1 MSSLN
6 KDSLSIVLFSYFP
19 IGMLFLSVFN
29 DFDFNYLK
37 IEYFS
42 FNFVHILI
50 FFWTLKNPNHLGY
63 ISIFLAGIINDV
75 IIGIPIGVTSF
86 CYLLICSV
94 TAYIRNITLTPNFI
108 NDWLS
113 FLFTILLINSIQV
126 TILDLVFLIEVNHLK
141 YLINTGF
148 TFLFYPIFFILF
160 NYINK
165 KITIRLND

>member
-6 KDSLSIVLFSYFP
+6 KSSFFRILFSYFP
-19 IGMLFLSVFN
+19 IAILFLSVFN
-29 DFDFNYLK
+29 EFDFNYLK

-50 FFWTLKNPNHLGY
+50 FYWTLRNPNHFGY
-63 ISIFLAGIINDV
+63 FSIFLAGLINDAV
-75 IIGIPIGVTSF
+75 IGIPMGISSF
-86 CYLLICSV
+86 CYLLICAA
-94 TAYIRNITLTPNFI
+94 TAYIRNITLSPNFI

-126 TILDLVFLIEVNHLK
+126 LILDLVFLIDINYMR

-148 TFLFYPIFFILF
+148 TFLFYPLFFLIF

-165 KITIRLND
+165 KIIKKLND

>member
-6 KDSLSIVLFSYFP
+6 KDSFLNILLSYFP

-29 DFDFNYLK
+29 DFDFNYVK
-37 IEYFS
+37 IEYFA
-42 FNFVHILI
+42 FNFAHILI

-63 ISIFLAGIINDV
+63 ISIFTAGIINDV
-75 IIGIPIGVTSF
+75 IIGIPIGISSF
-86 CYLLICSV
+86 CYLLICAT
-94 TAYIRNITLTPNFI
+94 TAYIRNITLNPNFI

-126 TILDLVFLIEVNHLK
+126 IILDLIFLIEIDYLK

-148 TFLFYPIFFILF
+148 TFLFYPIFFFLF
-160 NYINK
+160 NLINK
-165 KITIRLND
+165 KISLKLND

>member
-6 KDSLSIVLFSYFP
+6 KAPISNIIFSYFP
-19 IGMLFLSVFN
+19 IVVLFISAFN
-29 DFDFNYLK
+29 EFDFNYLK
-37 IEYFS
+37 IQYFS
-42 FNFVHILI
+42 FNFIHILI

-75 IIGIPIGVTSF
+75 IIGIPVGISSL

-94 TAYIRNITLTPNFI
+94 TAYIRNITLSPNFI

-113 FLFTILLINSIQV
+113 FLFTILLVNSIQV
-126 TILDLVFLIEVNHLK
+126 TILDLIFLIELNYMS

-148 TFLFYPIFFILF
+148 TFIFYPLFFFIF
-160 NYINK
+160 NIINK
-165 KITIRLND
+165 KIIVKLND

>member
-6 KDSLSIVLFSYFP
+6 KDSLSSILFSYFP
-19 IGMLFLSVFN
+19 IGILFLSVFN

-148 TFLFYPIFFILF
+148 TFLLYPIFFFFF
-160 NYINK
+160 NFINQ
-165 KITIRLND
+165 KISFRLND

>member
-6 KDSLSIVLFSYFP
+6 KDTFSNILYSYFP

-37 IEYFS
+37 IDYFS
-42 FNFVHILI
+42 FNFAHILI

-63 ISIFLAGIINDV
+63 VSIFTAGIINDV
-75 IIGIPIGVTSF
+75 IVGIPIGISSF

-94 TAYIRNITLTPNFI
+94 TAYVRNITLSPNFI

-113 FLFTILLINSIQV
+113 FLFTILLINSIQI
-126 TILDLVFLIEVNHLK
+126 TILDLVFLIEVNYLK
-141 YLINTGF
+141 YLINTSF
-148 TFLFYPIFFILF
+148 TFLFYPIFFFLF
-160 NYINK
+160 SYINK
-165 KITIRLND
+165 KITIIFND

>member
-6 KDSLSIVLFSYFP
+6 KDSFSNVLFSYFP
-19 IGMLFLSVFN
+19 LGMLFLSVFN

-42 FNFVHILI
+42 FNFAHILI

-63 ISIFLAGIINDV
+63 ISIFTAGIINDV
-75 IIGIPIGVTSF
+75 IIGIPIGISSF

-94 TAYIRNITLTPNFI
+94 TAYIRNITLTPNFM

-126 TILDLVFLIEVNHLK
+126 IILDLVFLIEINYLR

-148 TFLFYPIFFILF
+148 TFLFYPIFFVLF

-165 KITIRLND
+165 KIIIKYND

>member
-6 KDSLSIVLFSYFP
+6 KDSFSNILYSYFP
-19 IGMLFLSVFN
+19 LGMLFLSVFN

-42 FNFVHILI
+42 FNFAHILI

-63 ISIFLAGIINDV
+63 ISIFTAGIINDV
-75 IIGIPIGVTSF
+75 IIGIPIGISSF

-94 TAYIRNITLTPNFI
+94 TAYIRNITLSPNFI
-108 NDWLS
+108 NDWFS

-126 TILDLVFLIEVNHLK
+126 TILDLVFLIEVNYVK
-141 YLINTGF
+141 YLINTSF
-148 TFLFYPIFFILF
+148 TFLFYPIFFFVF

-165 KITIRLND
+165 KIIFRFND

>member
-6 KDSLSIVLFSYFP
+6 KDSFSNILYSYFP
-19 IGMLFLSVFN
+19 LGMLFLSVFN

-42 FNFVHILI
+42 FNFAHILI

-63 ISIFLAGIINDV
+63 ISIFTAGIINDV
-75 IIGIPIGVTSF
+75 IIGIPIGISSF

-94 TAYIRNITLTPNFI
+94 TAYIRNITLSPNFI
-108 NDWLS
+108 NDWFS

-126 TILDLVFLIEVNHLK
+126 TILDLVFLIEINYLK

-148 TFLFYPIFFILF
+148 TFLFYPIFFFIF

-165 KITIRLND
+165 KIIVRFND

>member
-6 KDSLSIVLFSYFP
+6 KESFSTILFSYFP

-29 DFDFNYLK
+29 DIDFNYLK
-37 IEYFS
+37 IEYFA

-50 FFWTLKNPNHLGY
+50 FFWTLKNPDHLGY
-63 ISIFLAGIINDV
+63 VSIFLAGIVNDV
-75 IIGIPIGVTSF
+75 IIGTPIGVSSF
-86 CYLLICSV
+86 SYLLICV
-94 TAYIRNITLTPNFI
+94 ATAYIRNITLSPNFI

-126 TILDLVFLIEVNHLK
+126 TILDLIFMIEVDYLK

-148 TFLFYPIFFILF
+148 TFLFYPIFFFIF
-160 NYINK
+160 NFINK
-165 KITIRLND
+165 KISFKIND

>member
-1 MSSLN
+1 LDTKKS
-6 KDSLSIVLFSYFP
+6 
-19 IGMLFLSVFN
+19 
-29 DFDFNYLK
+29 
-37 IEYFS
+37 
-42 FNFVHILI
+42 
-50 FFWTLKNPNHLGY
+50 NHLGY

-75 IIGIPIGVTSF
+75 IIGIPIGITSF

-113 FLFTILLINSIQV
+113 FLFTILLINSIQI

-148 TFLFYPIFFILF
+148 TFIFYPIFFILF
-160 NYINK
+160 NYINN

>member
-6 KDSLSIVLFSYFP
+6 KDSFINILFSYFP
-19 IGMLFLSVFN
+19 IGLLFLSVFN

-42 FNFVHILI
+42 FNFAHILV
-50 FFWTLKNPNHLGY
+50 FFWTLKNPDHLGY
-63 ISIFLAGIINDV
+63 TSIFVAGIVNDV
-75 IIGIPIGVTSF
+75 IIGMPIGISSF
-86 CYLLICSV
+86 CYLLICAT
-94 TAYIRNITLTPNFI
+94 TAYIRNITLSPNFI

-126 TILDLVFLIEVNHLK
+126 TILDLIFLIEVDYLK

-148 TFLFYPIFFILF
+148 TFLFYPIFFFFF
-160 NYINK
+160 NFINH
-165 KITIRLND
+165 KISFKIND

>member
-6 KDSLSIVLFSYFP
+6 KAPISNIFFSYFP
-19 IGMLFLSVFN
+19 IVIMFTSVFN
-29 DFDFNYLK
+29 EIDFNYLK

-63 ISIFLAGIINDV
+63 VSIFIAGVINDV
-75 IIGIPIGVTSF
+75 IVGIPIGVSSF

-113 FLFTILLINSIQV
+113 FLFTILLINSVQV
-126 TILDLVFLIEVNHLK
+126 IILDLIFLIEIDYMN

-148 TFLFYPIFFILF
+148 TFLFYPLFFFLF

-165 KITIRLND
+165 KIIIKLND

>member
-6 KDSLSIVLFSYFP
+6 KDSFSNILYSYFP
-19 IGMLFLSVFN
+19 LGMLFLSVFN

-42 FNFVHILI
+42 FNFAHILI
-50 FFWTLKNPNHLGY
+50 FFWTLKNPNHLSY
-63 ISIFLAGIINDV
+63 ISIFTAGRINDV
-75 IIGIPIGVTSF
+75 IVGIPIGISSF

-94 TAYIRNITLTPNFI
+94 TAYIRNITLSPNFM

-126 TILDLVFLIEVNHLK
+126 TILDLIFLIEINYLK

-148 TFLFYPIFFILF
+148 TFLFYPIFFFIF

-165 KITIRLND
+165 KIIVRFND

>member
-6 KDSLSIVLFSYFP
+6 KDSLSSILFSYFP
-19 IGMLFLSVFN
+19 IGILFLSVFN

-148 TFLFYPIFFILF
+148 TFIFYPIFFILF

>member
-6 KDSLSIVLFSYFP
+6 KDSFSNVLFSYFP
-19 IGMLFLSVFN
+19 LGMLFLSVFN

-42 FNFVHILI
+42 FNFAHILI

-63 ISIFLAGIINDV
+63 ISIFTAGIINDV
-75 IIGIPIGVTSF
+75 IIGIPIGISSF

-94 TAYIRNITLTPNFI
+94 TAYIRNITLSPNFI
-108 NDWLS
+108 KDWLS
-113 FLFTILLINSIQV
+113 FLFTILLINSIQI
-126 TILDLVFLIEVNHLK
+126 TILDLVFLIEINYLK

-148 TFLFYPIFFILF
+148 TFLFYPIFFFIF

-165 KITIRLND
+165 KIIVRFND